1 MIIFFPSFP
10 LAPILIFILQH
21 NPTPSTSSSSGV
33 NISWYLSL
41 LFRSKGGS
49 HRAGN
54 LHWTGV
60 FSTPTGHKIQIKLLW
75 PHCPPYTAGFPEGN
89 TVVWD
94 PFFPFIYF
102 FPPPFVWLLLR
113 AWGTYIFLGK
123 LSPESGTEWTTIFI
137 LNGVYPFW

>member
-1 MIIFFPSFP
+1 MLIHSGGATVKCERLAICNHIFYYDNFFFFFSSPPPP

-21 NPTPSTSSSSGV
+21 NSTPSTFSTSGV

-60 FSTPTGHKIQIKLLW
+60 FSTPTGHKIQIKLL
-75 PHCPPYTAGFPEGN
+75 
-89 TVVWD
+89 
-94 PFFPFIYF
+94 
-102 FPPPFVWLLLR
+102 
-113 AWGTYIFLGK
+113 
-123 LSPESGTEWTTIFI
+123 
-137 LNGVYPFW
+137 